1 MNVLAVDTATPYLV
15 LGTLDAER
23 TLRRGRRHAE
33 TLIPDLEA
41 FLAGVGLEPGRLELI
56 VVGEGPGS
64 YTGIRVA
71 VATAMGLARGL
82 GVPVVGASS
91 LAAAAARAH
100 GRVRAAFEARNRQ
113 VYTALY
119 RVDGLPAEQD
129 PPARLAAGALPR
141 RDACLLWN
149 APPSGRALARLGL
162 ERWQRG
168 DARLAPVYL

>member
-1 MNVLAVDTATPYLV
+1 
-15 LGTLDAER
+15 
-23 TLRRGRRHAE
+23 
-33 TLIPDLEA
+33 
-41 FLAGVGLEPGRLELI
+41 GRLELI

-64 YTGIRVA
+64 YTGIRVEG
-71 VATAMGLARGL
+71 ATNTGLAHSPG
-82 GVPVVGASS
+82 GPFVGGSS
-91 LAAAAARAH
+91 SRAAAAPRAH

-141 RDACLLWN
+141 RDACLLWD